1 MLLAR
6 LREAGFA
13 ADAVEEIAGGV
24 IAVAGIATLRGGGE
38 VFAKTLTG
46 PGSDAS
52 DASDA
57 SDPSEVSDV
66 FEVEAAGLAEL
77 AAAGVRTPRVL
88 AASSRVLVLESMR
101 PRQDTERFWE
111 RLGHMVA
118 ELHTS
123 HVSDRFG
130 WHREGWLGRMRQ
142 DNTWDE
148 DGHRFFAERRVLRW
162 LPEPHVE
169 ASFDREDRQAIERF
183 CEALPELVPE
193 QPPCLT
199 HGDLWKGNVV
209 AAEDGTPVLIDPA
222 VSYTWPEVD
231 LSMLW
236 CSLRPPEAD
245 RFFAAYRETGAPR
258 EGWEQRMRLL
268 HLRELLS
275 HIAHGDDTWGAADE
289 VRKVVRPFRR
299 PGPGGRR

>member
-1 MLLAR
+1 MSHGNMLRER

-13 ADAVEEIAGGV
+13 AGAVEEIPGGV
-24 IAVAGIATLRGGGE
+24 IAVAGVATLRDGGE
-38 VFAKTLTG
+38 VFAKTLAG
-46 PGSDAS
+46 P
-52 DASDA
+52 
-57 SDPSEVSDV
+57 ESDV

-77 AAAGVRTPRVL
+77 RAAGARTPEVL
-88 AASSRVLVLESMR
+88 AASSRVLVLERMR
-101 PRQDTERFWE
+101 PRQDTEEFWE
-111 RLGHMVA
+111 RLGRMVA

-123 HVSDRFG
+123 HVADRFG
-130 WHREGWLGRMRQ
+130 WHRDGWLGRMRQ
-142 DNTWDE
+142 DNTWDD

-169 ASFDREDRQAIERF
+169 AAFDREDRQAIERF
-183 CEALPELVPE
+183 CAALPELVPE

-209 AAEDGTPVLIDPA
+209 TAPDGAPVLIDPA

-258 EGWEQRMRLL
+258 EGWEGRMRLL

-299 PGPGGRR
+299 TDPGGGPRRQEGVDLPS